1 MQNDDDRPACS
12 GFFCCPFSVAAVP
25 YYSFLPPKHVI
36 LIKNDGNFFI
46 FQHFYLASL
55 YLMPMQQHHLYHDK
69 DFGMNKEARLV
80 HSILGPINSV
90 SQWLVFHQNPCS
102 RHICCSTWLL
112 QARYKELLLGYCALK
127 NCYKIV
133 IDCIDSFIH
142 LQFSC
147 LLVYLNLSYVFNHSF
162 TNSAKYS
169 IKINVI
175 ALVIFWLQKSAYFL
189 QALQSTPVSF

>member
-1 MQNDDDRPACS
+1 MMTGRHVQAS
-12 GFFCCPFSVAAVP
+12 FAAIFRWLLSPIIV
-25 YYSFLPPKHVI
+25 FLPPKHVI

-55 YLMPMQQHHLYHDK
+55 YLMPMQQHHLYHNK

-90 SQWLVFHQNPCS
+90 SQWLFFLQNPCS

-112 QARYKELLLGYCALK
+112 QARYKELLLGYCAQK
-127 NCYKIV
+127 P
-133 IDCIDSFIH
+133 S
-142 LQFSC
+142 S
-147 LLVYLNLSYVFNHSF
+147 NLSYVFNHSF